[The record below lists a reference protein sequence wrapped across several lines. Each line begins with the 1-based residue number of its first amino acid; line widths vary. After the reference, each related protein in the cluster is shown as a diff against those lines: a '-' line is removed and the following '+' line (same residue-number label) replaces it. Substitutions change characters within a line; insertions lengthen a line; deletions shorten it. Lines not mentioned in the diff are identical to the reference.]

1 MGTLRWKMAA
11 VLAACALGPPSVP
24 ASARMTRVEE
34 TPWRIEVG
42 STRVIGLNDL
52 VVGKMFDGRSTELL
66 VEGGTLIRI
75 DLQSSRAE
83 PIGLSGMRPTDRPWG
98 AALLED
104 GTRWTLL
111 DRWTLALFSRD
122 GRITSRHPLARPH
135 IGLYGLGTR
144 LLYQAFETDPR
155 RLGVSLGEPGNL
167 HRQLL
172 PIAAS
177 RITTD
182 AATTRV
188 RNLLACGTTVWPVL
202 PCWLS
207 NDSQVRLVRE
217 TSAIDVLTF
226 EAARIRT
233 RLGGNTSL
241 RLSIRDAS
249 IDQAHH
255 IWVLWDVVNSS
266 RRRE

>member
-1 MGTLRWKMAA
+1 
-11 VLAACALGPPSVP
+11 
-24 ASARMTRVEE
+24 
-34 TPWRIEVG
+34 
-42 STRVIGLNDL
+42 
-52 VVGKMFDGRSTELL
+52 
-66 VEGGTLIRI
+66 
-75 DLQSSRAE
+75 
-83 PIGLSGMRPTDRPWG
+83 MRPTDRPWG

-144 LLYQAFETDPR
+144 LLYQAFESDAR
-155 RLGVSLGEPGNL
+155 RVGVSLGEPGNL

-177 RITTD
+177 RLTTD
-182 AATTRV
+182 AATTRL

-202 PCWLS
+202 PCWLPYD
-207 NDSQVRLVRE
+207 NYVRLVRE
-217 TSAIDVLTF
+217 TTAIDVLPFDAT
-226 EAARIRT
+226 RIRT
-233 RLGGNTSL
+233 RLGGNTTSL
-241 RLSIRDAS
+241 RLAIRDAS

-255 IWVLWDVVNSS
+255 IWVLWDVVNPAGGDSIGALS
-266 RRRE
+266 RSTPEGQVQEAVVLRDGARLILGASPSVCYVLRGDGAIARVVRS